1 MAKNS
6 PQDLENRE
14 YFSKRLNLLMEQKG
28 VRQIDLHNA
37 LDIPKSTITGYV
49 KGKSLPTAG
58 NLQKIADFLNVKKSF
73 LDLRFIDTVSTSTLK
88 ELLDNNQREKVFE
101 MFFNKI
107 KEILSFK
114 KDYMNMEYIRGKIA
128 FDQGVLGRV
137 LQSSI
142 ITPGIVEIFNGLD
155 LSDISKNNE
164 ALLLSKQREAREYA
178 YNNVLTMIT
187 NEYITRLINVIER
200 EQALNTSYVHSEI
213 SNLINSLNNKIDSY
227 GAVVFE
233 VNEIIEKIGIQ
244 DRKILGYCLQRKIS
258 SVQNEINDLVH
269 NNTNNSFCVTKNKI
283 FTEKSDII
291 DTIEFD
297 YYKGIQNR
305 LNDLA
310 EEIREHFSD

>member
-142 ITPGIVEIFNGLD
+142 INPGIVEIFNGLD

-244 DRKILGYCLQRKIS
+244 DRKI
-258 SVQNEINDLVH
+258 
-269 NNTNNSFCVTKNKI
+269 
-283 FTEKSDII
+283 
-291 DTIEFD
+291 
-297 YYKGIQNR
+297 
-305 LNDLA
+305 
-310 EEIREHFSD
+310 

>member
-14 YFSKRLNLLMEQKG
+14 YFSRRLNLLMEQKG
-28 VRQIDLHNA
+28 IRQIDLHNS

-58 NLQKIADFLNVKKSF
+58 NLQKLADFLNVKKSF

-88 ELLDNNQREKVFE
+88 ELLDNNQSEKVFE

-107 KEILSFK
+107 KEILSFE
-114 KDYMNMEYIRGKIA
+114 KDYMNMEYIQGKLA
-128 FDQGVLGRV
+128 FNQGVFGRV

-142 ITPGIVEIFNGLD
+142 INPGIVEIFNGLD
-155 LSDISKNNE
+155 LSDSSKTNE
-164 ALLLSKQREAREYA
+164 ALLVSKQREAREYA
-178 YNNVLTMIT
+178 KNNVLTLIT
-187 NEYITRLINVIER
+187 NEYISRLINVIER
-200 EQALNTSYVHSEI
+200 EQVYSSTYVHSEI

-227 GAVVFE
+227 GGVLFE
-233 VNEIIEKIGIQ
+233 INEIIEKIGVQ

-258 SVQNEINDLVH
+258 TMQIEINNLVH
-269 NNTNNSFCVTKNKI
+269 NDTINNFAITKNNI
-283 FTEKSDII
+283 YTEKSDVI

-305 LNDLA
+305 LNDLVK
-310 EEIREHFSD
+310 EIGEHFSD